1 MLGLK
6 ISDGKIAFG
15 GRVPRT
21 HLERILIERNR
32 LCGLT
37 LAGKHNPQV
46 VQSRKGMGINPQ
58 SASKLLRSR
67 REISLVHRVRGLLQI
82 RAQLNVCRVR
92 GRRVRWC
99 GLSGS
104 GRWHE
109 QKGGARRSHPEQYW
123 HLHTPDFN
131 ARTGERSRPQFLMD
145 STHMPSHNKPD
156 KPGHPAVSVNAVSH
170 PIRSAKQEFDRHPLN
185 LTPER
190 CYSPATFAKA
200 YFSAMGI
207 KPPREKFK
215 I

>member
-6 ISDGKIAFG
+6 IRDGKIAFG

-21 HLERILIERNR
+21 HLERLLIERNR

-82 RAQLNVCRVR
+82 IAQLNVCRVR
-92 GRRVRWC
+92 GRRVSWWC
-99 GLSGS
+99 GLSRR

-109 QKGGARRSHPEQYW
+109 QKAAACR
-123 HLHTPDFN
+123 
-131 ARTGERSRPQFLMD
+131 
-145 STHMPSHNKPD
+145 
-156 KPGHPAVSVNAVSH
+156 
-170 PIRSAKQEFDRHPLN
+170 DR
-185 LTPER
+185 
-190 CYSPATFAKA
+190 K
-200 YFSAMGI
+200 
-207 KPPREKFK
+207 
-215 I
+215 